1 MDISI
6 ADAHNHLSS
15 LLKRVEEGPVIITRR
30 GKAVGVLIN
39 PKEYER
45 IRRVSAY
52 LQLLDISREIG
63 EGAGVEEIY
72 HASRQELEDR
82 T

>member
-1 MDISI
+1 MNISI
-6 ADAHNHLSS
+6 AEAHNHLSL
-15 LLKRVEEGPVIITRR
+15 LLKRMEEGPVIITRR
-30 GKAVGVLIN
+30 GKAVGVLID

-45 IRRVSAY
+45 IRKISAY
-52 LQLLDISREIG
+52 LQLVDIAHEIG

-72 HASRQELEDR
+72 RASREELEER